1 MVDIRKIETFITK
14 EVKQDKTYSTIKSF
28 LFLKMTTE
36 CGVEGW
42 GEAFI
47 SNGSEK
53 NVEELI
59 HNLGKNKTHVNSI
72 NPSIFS
78 NSIDLI
84 DEQGADFDL
93 MCALSA
99 FEMALWDIS
108 GKIQD
113 KSLSGLFLESNKN
126 TIQIYANTWSD
137 IKFNNHDV
145 LNNAISQIDENF
157 NSIKI
162 YPLQNRN
169 VNEASLFVKELRREI
184 GESINI
190 MIDLECPSDTSI
202 PHALEKKILDC
213 NPFWYEEPIEG
224 DNIFDLA
231 TYKKA
236 SNFKIVTG
244 EKQSGIK
251 HFSSLINQ
259 NAADVL
265 NPDISAVGGIT
276 YMLKIASIA
285 ADHNI
290 LVSPH
295 CWNSM
300 AVSGSAMMHVC
311 NIIPNNERAEIFPEY
326 MSFIKNF
333 ASPGFEIHSGEA
345 ILLDRPGLGV
355 IIDEKELRKLTHKY
369 LFSNI

>member
-1 MVDIRKIETFITK
+1 MVDIEKIETFITK
-14 EVKQDKTYSTIKSF
+14 GVKQDKAYSTIKSF
-28 LFLKMTTE
+28 LFLKLTTE

-59 HNLGKNKTHVNSI
+59 HNIGKNKTHVNSI
-72 NPSIFS
+72 DPLKFS
-78 NSIDLI
+78 NSIDLA
-84 DEQGADFDL
+84 DEQGADFNL

-113 KSLSGLFLESNKN
+113 KSLSRLFVESNKN
-126 TIQIYANTWSD
+126 TIQIYANIWSD
-137 IKFNNHDV
+137 IRFNNRDV
-145 LNNAISQIDENF
+145 FNNAISKIDENF
-157 NSIKI
+157 DSIKI

-169 VNEASLFVKELRREI
+169 VNQASLFIKELRREI
-184 GESINI
+184 GDSINI
-190 MIDLECPSDTSI
+190 MIDLECPADSNI
-202 PHALEKKILDC
+202 PHALEKNILDC
-213 NPFWYEEPIEG
+213 NPFWYEEPIDG
-224 DNIFDLA
+224 DNISDLSM
-231 TYKKA
+231 YKKV
-236 SNFKIVTG
+236 SNFKIVSG

-251 HFSSLINQ
+251 HFNSLIDQ
-259 NAADVL
+259 NAADIL
-265 NPDISAVGGIT
+265 NPDISAVGGIA
-276 YMLKIASIA
+276 YILKIASL
-285 ADHNI
+285 ADNHNF

-295 CWNSM
+295 CWDSM
-300 AVSGSAMMHVC
+300 AISASAMMHVC
-311 NIIPNNERAEIFPEY
+311 NIMPNSERAEIFPEY

-369 LFSNI
+369 TFSNC